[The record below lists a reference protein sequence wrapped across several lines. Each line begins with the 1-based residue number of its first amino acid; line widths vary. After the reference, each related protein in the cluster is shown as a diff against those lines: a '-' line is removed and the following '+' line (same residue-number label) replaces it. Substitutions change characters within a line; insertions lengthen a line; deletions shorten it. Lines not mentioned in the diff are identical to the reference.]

1 MYIPEFLEFQ
11 IVVGLDLY
19 QVKPNCSRTQLL
31 KMDFK
36 VKRAHVLL
44 EHVHLCTG
52 IARFSMKS
60 IFKSWFLEKIWL
72 YRNKIDVFVVFTLQY
87 FWQMQFGRRNQKI
100 IFPKDFGIQRSR
112 WCCYHFVIENI
123 VCLMT
128 PRLLEVSANSIGF
141 CQEIAE
147 LSGIPLFQPNE
158 WKGFFLIHDN

>member
-1 MYIPEFLEFQ
+1 MIQ
-11 IVVGLDLY
+11 IWQVPSECGPSNLVVLGPFECWKGRLSL
-19 QVKPNCSRTQLL
+19 
-31 KMDFK
+31 
-36 VKRAHVLL
+36 
-44 EHVHLCTG
+44 
-52 IARFSMKS
+52 KS

-147 LSGIPLFQPNE
+147 LSGIPLFQPSEFQIFCHVTYFMHTFITVCSALNISQE
-158 WKGFFLIHDN
+158 FLMD